1 MCKTTTDLVQLLD
14 DHGLGFVHRNLDIP
28 KDQKL
33 GLNKRRWDALV
44 QLCGVVKRIEDI
56 YAEIVVLED
65 ELQDKHHSL
74 RSLSDAV
81 NGNYMVLPE
90 MFQGWMR
97 EVVAGEGER
106 LS

>member
-1 MCKTTTDLVQLLD
+1 MYKTTTELIKLLD

-33 GLNKRRWDALV
+33 GLNKSRWDALV
-44 QLCGVVKRIEDI
+44 RLCKTVERIEDI
-56 YAEIVVLED
+56 YQEIAVLED

-74 RSLSDAV
+74 RTLSEKV
-81 NGNYMVLPE
+81 NGHYVVLPE

-97 EVVAGEGER
+97 EVVEGESER
-106 LS
+106 LK